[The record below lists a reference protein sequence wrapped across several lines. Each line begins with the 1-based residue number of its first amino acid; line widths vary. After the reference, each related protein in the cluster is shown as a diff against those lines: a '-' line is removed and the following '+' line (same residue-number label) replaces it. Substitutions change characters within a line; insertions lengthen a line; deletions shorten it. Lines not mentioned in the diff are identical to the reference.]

1 MKKNNGSYIISTG
14 MLVGIAR
21 LLLSTI
27 EDSSVILIFMA
38 AVNYIALF
46 LVINDIRHNVVSY
59 CTEKIN
65 LSGCDTETKKLLK
78 TKLKLPVCVF
88 IGVYL
93 ILGVLYIKY
102 LKTTDLNDFI
112 SIIALSLSIATAE
125 LTDSIQKKCYKLLI
139 RSKLKDTP

>member
-14 MLVGIAR
+14 ILVGISR

-27 EDSSVILIFMA
+27 EDSNVILIFMA

-59 CTEKIN
+59 CIDRIN
-65 LSGCDTETKKLLK
+65 SSGCDTENKKLLK
-78 TKLKLPVCVF
+78 TKLQLPVCIF
-88 IGVYL
+88 IGIYL
-93 ILGVLYIKY
+93 ILGVLYIKCF
-102 LKTTDLNDFI
+102 KTTDLNDFI
-112 SIIALSLSIATAE
+112 SIIALSLSIATVE

-139 RSKLKDTP
+139 CSKLKDTP